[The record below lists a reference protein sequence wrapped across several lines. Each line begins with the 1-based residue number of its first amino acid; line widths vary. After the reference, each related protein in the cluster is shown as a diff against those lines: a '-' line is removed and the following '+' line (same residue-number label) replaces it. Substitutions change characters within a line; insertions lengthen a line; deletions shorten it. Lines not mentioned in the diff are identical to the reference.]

1 MRVAVIGAPGGRGRR
16 VVRDLLERPEVS
28 RVVLIGAAD
37 RDADR
42 LAASFDP
49 RRAVPAPVPT
59 TVEGIS
65 EALDG
70 LDVALACLDAVG
82 EGASGAELTALEAA
96 VATGVPYVT
105 SCEDPGTIEAMFA
118 AKSGDATLA
127 IPGMSWTPGA
137 SNLLIRAGAERLDGV
152 RAVRVAWCTSRREE
166 GADGLGRLLAAWS
179 GDAGVIVGGVLRPRR
194 AGGRSERVFFPEPV
208 GWQRVHLARGAE
220 VLTLPALLPELDS
233 MVVLAGLAGGSAAPL
248 ARAVASTSHAPN
260 PGARGA
266 PGPFVR
272 RRLAVLTRSAA
283 GALAPLG
290 PRGTG
295 WSALRVDVTGRAG
308 GSSRVMTYGMVDHL
322 ANLETAPLVV
332 AGLMVG
338 SGEAAGKGIVAPEAA
353 FEPGRFFSLLAER
366 GVRAARLQR

>member
-179 GDAGVIVGGVLRPRR
+179 GDAGVIVGGVLRPRK
-194 AGGRSERVFFPEPV
+194 AGGRS
-208 GWQRVHLARGAE
+208 
-220 VLTLPALLPELDS
+220 
-233 MVVLAGLAGGSAAPL
+233 
-248 ARAVASTSHAPN
+248 
-260 PGARGA
+260 
-266 PGPFVR
+266 
-272 RRLAVLTRSAA
+272 
-283 GALAPLG
+283 
-290 PRGTG
+290 
-295 WSALRVDVTGRAG
+295 
-308 GSSRVMTYGMVDHL
+308 
-322 ANLETAPLVV
+322 
-332 AGLMVG
+332 
-338 SGEAAGKGIVAPEAA
+338 
-353 FEPGRFFSLLAER
+353 
-366 GVRAARLQR
+366 